1 MPAMAYVEFTSQLQR
16 FVDIPKLDCDART
29 LGEALTLAFDHN
41 PRLRGY
47 ILDDQ
52 GHLRTHVA
60 VFIDGRRVRDRSEL
74 SDPLSAQSKVY
85 VLQALSG
92 G

>member
-1 MPAMAYVEFTSQLQR
+1 MAHLQFTSQLQR
-16 FVDIPKLDCDART
+16 YVDTPQIECVADT
-29 LGEALTLAFDHN
+29 LGEALSKAFELN

-52 GHLRTHVA
+52 GHLRQHVA
-60 VFIDGRRVRDRSEL
+60 VFIDGRKARDRDGL
-74 SDPLSAQSKVY
+74 ADRLRPQSQVH

>member
-1 MPAMAYVEFTSQLQR
+1 MAHLEFTAQLHR
-16 FVDIPKLDCDART
+16 YVDTPRLDCDART
-29 LGEALTLAFDHN
+29 LGEALRLAFDRN

-60 VFIDGRRVRDRSEL
+60 VFIDGHRARDRDGL
-74 SDPLSAQSKVY
+74 TDPLTDQSKVY

>member
-1 MPAMAYVEFTSQLQR
+1 MAYVEFTSQLQR
-16 FVDIPKLDCDART
+16 FVDTPKLDCDART
-29 LGEALTLAFDHN
+29 LGEALILAFDHN

-60 VFIDGRRVRDRSEL
+60 VFIDGHRVRDRSEL